1 MIAYY
6 QKLLFNL
13 SFLLLVFSLG
23 SCSKGFDDNDYTAYF
38 GGEIINPKNNYV
50 LFLKDDEILDTLFL
64 DRENRFFISF
74 DSLVPGLYTFKHEPE
89 YQYVYFEKNDSLM
102 VRINT
107 RDFDESVVFCGRGD
121 EKNNFLME
129 LYLKHFNER
138 VNMFD
143 ILEKEP
149 EQFLHSLDSAYK
161 SKDKFYAKKKNQIN
175 WSDDFDLYAKSSLL
189 LNYCTFKEMYPMVY
203 QMRTGKSITYK
214 LPKSYYNHRDKIDF
228 NDAKLTH
235 FSPFVR
241 YLTHM
246 MSNVSFYETKNK
258 TDLDE
263 ALAVNIHKL
272 NIADTLFKI
281 NVIKDKVLKN
291 IAISYLLEDQK
302 VENNEV
308 FFERLNTLVTDK
320 SKIEEV
326 NKTANSIKNL
336 YVGNTLP
343 EISLLDLDGNE
354 IKSSTVI
361 KGKAVIFFWSQNV
374 PTHMRAAYKKVLDY
388 HSNYSHYQF
397 IAINIDEDQTK
408 WNNTV
413 RKNAFGVVNEFRA
426 KDFHKL
432 KEDWVITK
440 LQRTIITGQEG
451 KIKNAFVNLFDVR
464 FQEEL
469 K

>member
-6 QKLLFNL
+6 QKLLFSL
-13 SFLLLVFSLG
+13 SLLLLVFSMG

-38 GGEIINPKNNYV
+38 GGEIINPKCDYV
-50 LFLKDDEILDTLFL
+50 LFLKDDEIIDTLL
-64 DRENRFFISF
+64 LNRDNRFFISF
-74 DSLVPGLYTFKHEPE
+74 DSLAPGLYTFKHDPE
-89 YQYVYFEKNDSLM
+89 YQYVYFDKNDSLM

-129 LYLKHFNER
+129 LYLKQFNER
-138 VNMFD
+138 VSMFD

-149 EQFLHSLDSAYK
+149 EKFIKRLDSVYK
-161 SKDKFYAKKKNQIN
+161 AKEKFYSRKKSEIK
-175 WSDDFDLYAKSSLL
+175 WSDDFDLYAISSLK
-189 LNYCTFKEMYPMVY
+189 LNQYTFKEMYPMAHE
-203 QMRTGKSITYK
+203 MRTGKDIRNQ
-214 LPKSYYNHRDKIDF
+214 LPKNFYNHRDDIDF
-228 NDAKLTH
+228 NNAKLTH
-235 FSPFVR
+235 FSPFVK
-241 YLTHM
+241 YLTHL
-246 MSNVSFYETKNK
+246 MSNVSFYETKDK
-258 TDLDE
+258 PDLDK
-263 ALAVNIHKL
+263 ALTINMHKL

-281 NVIKDKVLKN
+281 TAIKDKVLKN

-302 VENNEV
+302 VENNEI
-308 FFERLNTLVTDK
+308 FFKRLNTLVTDK

-326 NKTANSIKNL
+326 NKTANSIKSLYAGNNL
-336 YVGNTLP
+336 PIITLV
-343 EISLLDLDGNE
+343 DLNGNE
-354 IKSSTVI
+354 IESSSVI
-361 KGKAVIFFWSQNV
+361 KGKTVIFFWTQNV
-374 PTHMRAAYKKVLDY
+374 PTHMKAAYKKAIEY
-388 HSNYSHYQF
+388 HTSHPHYQF

-408 WNNTV
+408 WNNAV

-426 KDFHKL
+426 KEFDKV
-432 KEDWVITK
+432 KEEWVITK

>member
-6 QKLLFNL
+6 QKLLFSL
-13 SFLLLVFSLG
+13 SLLLLVFSLG

-38 GGEIINPKNNYV
+38 GGEIINPKTNYV

-64 DRENRFFISF
+64 DRDNRFYISF

-129 LYLKHFNER
+129 FYLKHFNER

-149 EQFLHSLDSAYK
+149 DQFLHSLDSAYK
-161 SKDKFYAKKKNQIN
+161 SKEKFYAKKKSQIN
-175 WSDDFDLYAKSSLL
+175 WSEDFDLYAKSSLH
-189 LNYCTFKEMYPMVY
+189 LNHFIFKEMYPLAH
-203 QMRTGKSITYK
+203 QMRTGKDIRSQ

-228 NDAKLTH
+228 NNAKLTH

-246 MSNVSFYETKNK
+246 MSNVSFYETTDKP
-258 TDLDE
+258 DLDE

-281 NVIKDKVLKN
+281 TAIKDKVLKN

-308 FFERLNTLVTDK
+308 FFERLNALVTDK

-326 NKTANSIKNL
+326 NKTANSVKNL
-336 YVGNTLP
+336 YVGNILP
-343 EISLLDLDGNE
+343 EIILIDLNGNE

-374 PTHMRAAYKKVLDY
+374 PTHMRAAYKKALDY
-388 HSNYSHYQF
+388 HTNYPQYQF
-397 IAINIDEDQTK
+397 IAINVDEDQTK

-426 KDFHKL
+426 KDFHKV
-432 KEDWVITK
+432 KEEWVITK